1 MPLYLRD
8 RFPEQKSPMY
18 FFCKHESGGESR
30 IIYDTLRVAH
40 CRAEGRLYKL
50 LLQCQELCHRFV
62 TDIVL
67 EFALQVSWNKFAPI
81 KLENGKVK
89 SGKLPLN
96 YLGANG
102 LGM

>member
-1 MPLYLRD
+1 MTGSCPYDSVIKVGIPGAVAQGLVEMLLYLRN

-18 FFCKHESGGESR
+18 FSYKRVSGGESR
-30 IIYDTLRVAH
+30 IIYDAMRVAH

-67 EFALQVSWNKFAPI
+67 EFAIQVT
-81 KLENGKVK
+81 
-89 SGKLPLN
+89 
-96 YLGANG
+96 
-102 LGM
+102 